1 MTFDN
6 LRHEYDEFGVG
17 ELIFGLVLELA
28 GTICRRY
35 PESTYNGGLTW
46 DDETIS
52 DLAQEV
58 VINHLLD
65 EGQLDYIFTEAR
77 SVESVR
83 KLLTRQVK
91 RALRK
96 RRPITPIDRLL
107 KRVAALAAGG
117 RIETVAGPA
126 TVYRPLGST
135 AVWQPITSQ
144 QEKAAINAASGIP
157 VLYSRLDTNRE
168 SQVFTTPSLEK
179 ALDAFFS
186 ACPALTEQELRQIFE
201 KLLTP
206 WAPTSLV
213 PIEDSYGTP
222 EQPMIDTTT
231 IAELD
236 AAVTTW
242 VDGLTVEECVVY
254 YFRSRDLPDGVAADR
269 IGKSRATVINIK
281 QRVLESAGKQLLA
294 DLEPRLH
301 VDAVKIAQEHCAR
314 RLGEQP

>member
-1 MTFDN
+1 MTFDD
-6 LRHEYDEFGVG
+6 LRREYDDVGVG
-17 ELIFGLVLELA
+17 DLIFGLVLELSGA
-28 GTICRRY
+28 ICRRY
-35 PESTYNGGLTW
+35 PESIYNAGLSW
-46 DDETIS
+46 GDETIS
-52 DLAQEV
+52 DVAQEV
-58 VINHLLD
+58 VLNHLLD

-91 RALRK
+91 RALHK
-96 RRPITPIDRLL
+96 RRAITPIDRLL
-107 KRVAALAAGG
+107 KRVAVLADSG
-117 RIETVAGPA
+117 RIERVDGPA

-135 AVWQPITSQ
+135 VAWQPVTPQ
-144 QEKAAINAASGIP
+144 QENAAINAASGIP

-186 ACPALTEQELRQIFE
+186 ACPALTEQELRQILE

-206 WAPTSLV
+206 WTPTSLV

-222 EQPMIDTTT
+222 DQPMIDTTT

-236 AAVTTW
+236 AATTAW
-242 VDGLTVEECVVY
+242 VDGLTVEECTVY

-301 VDAVKIAQEHCAR
+301 LDAVKLAQEHCAR